1 MKYNNLKK
9 IHMLR
14 RVIRPSVL
22 FALLAGYSASSSAFT
37 CYDSTGNTL
46 NSASGTA
53 TANVYVNLQPS
64 VAVGQ
69 NLVVDLSSS
78 IYCKN
83 DSPTIRNDMVS
94 MLKGS
99 AYGGVLSNFNGSLKY
114 YGSSYPFPLNSATA
128 SRNFTSGAYVG
139 WNTQLYLT
147 PISAAGGV
155 VVNSGTLFAS
165 LVMHQVGSDI
175 IGGGNIRTATF
186 TWNLYA
192 NNNVIV
198 PTGGCDVSSRD
209 VTVNLPE
216 YPGTVLIPLTVRCAQ
231 NQNLAYYLTG
241 PTTDAASTIFANTA
255 SAPVAQG
262 IGIQVANRNGVIPT
276 NRNVAL
282 GTVGSSA
289 ISLGLTANYART
301 TGQVVAG
308 NVKAVVGVTFLYP

>member
-1 MKYNNLKK
+1 MKDSNLKRV
-9 IHMLR
+9 HMLR
-14 RVIRPSVL
+14 RVMRSSL
-22 FALLAGYSASSSAFT
+22 FFALLAGYSASSFAFT

-69 NLVVDLSSS
+69 NLVVDLFSS
-78 IYCKN
+78 IKCKN
-83 DSPTIRNDMVS
+83 DNPTIRNDLVS
-94 MLKGS
+94 MLRGS
-99 AYGGVLSNFNGSLKY
+99 AYGGVLSNFSGSLKY

-128 SRNFTSGAYVG
+128 SQNFTSGAYAG

-155 VVNSGTLFAS
+155 VINSGTLFAS
-165 LVMHQVGSDI
+165 LVMYQVGSDI
-175 IGGGNIRTATF
+175 IGGGNVHTATF

-192 NNNVIV
+192 NNSVIV

-209 VTVNLPE
+209 VSVTLPE
-216 YPGTVLIPLTVRCAQ
+216 YPGTVAIPLTVRCAQ

-241 PTTDAASTIFANTA
+241 PTTDTANTIFTNTA

-262 IGIQVANRNGVIPT
+262 VGIQITNRNGAIAT
-276 NRNVAL
+276 NKNVAL

-308 NVKAVVGVTFLYP
+308 NVKSVVGVTFLYP